1 MEGSSLLS
9 CVPEKSEKKQVSEEA
24 SRSTKDSEYEQVDEV
39 DEVYVASNKNCPIS
53 AIVAFYLSLTSTIED
68 SNSGTKRKQNM
79 RNKTLCKD

>member
-1 MEGSSLLS
+1 MPTATATSRMEGSSLLS

-53 AIVAFYLSLTSTIED
+53 AIVAFYL
-68 SNSGTKRKQNM
+68 
-79 RNKTLCKD
+79 